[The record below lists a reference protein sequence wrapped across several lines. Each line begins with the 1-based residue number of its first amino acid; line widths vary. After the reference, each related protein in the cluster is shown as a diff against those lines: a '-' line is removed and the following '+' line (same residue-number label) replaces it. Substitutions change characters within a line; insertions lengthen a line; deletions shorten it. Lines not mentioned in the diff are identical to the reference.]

1 MAWFRRGKKGIKAA
15 VDKKDMPQGVWLK
28 CRECTEILYRPE
40 LEKSHWVC
48 QKCGYHFRISSR
60 QYFQLLF
67 DEGSF
72 VEEDAGL
79 RPSDPLHFR
88 DSKKYKDR
96 IVAAQTKTGLDDA
109 IVSGRATVDGI
120 PVSIAAL
127 DFSFMGGSMGSVV
140 GERIARAA
148 QRAIDARRGLIT
160 LSASGGAR
168 MQEGILSLMQM
179 AKTSAMLAKLAEE
192 RLPHISILTDPTT
205 GGVTASFASLGD
217 VILAEPKALV
227 GFAGPRVIR
236 ETINQELPEG
246 FQRSEFL
253 EAHGFVDR
261 VVHRRDLNRTL
272 ATVLA
277 FFGDAPMPTG
287 RLRRRQDDH

>member
-1 MAWFRRGKKGIKAA
+1 MAWFRGAKKGIKTQGG
-15 VDKKDMPQGVWLK
+15 DKKDMPQGVWLK
-28 CRECTEILYRPE
+28 CKECGEILYRPE

-48 QKCGYHFRISSR
+48 QKCSYHFRINAR
-60 QYFQLLF
+60 QYFDLLL

-79 RPSDPLHFR
+79 VAADPLRFR
-88 DSKKYKDR
+88 DSKKYTER
-96 IVAAQTKTGLDDA
+96 VEEARGKTGLNDA
-109 IVSGRATVDGI
+109 ILAGRATVTGI

-140 GERIARAA
+140 GERIARVTE
-148 QRAIDARRGLIT
+148 RAIDERRALIT

-179 AKTSAMLAKLAEE
+179 AKTSALLAKLAEE
-192 RLPHISILTDPTT
+192 GLPHVSILTHPTT

-253 EAHGFVDR
+253 EQHGFVDR
-261 VVHRRDLNRTL
+261 VVPRRELRLVLSTL
-272 ATVLA
+272 LA
-277 FFGDAPMPTG
+277 FFGDAPMPA
-287 RLRRRQDDH
+287 REPRRRHDD